1 MKSKEEIE
9 QLALNHANEEIE
21 VYNSI
26 GVSREI
32 KQAIYTHCLVSYNIA
47 YTQFQEDMADKWFEY
62 PKNIP
67 PIHSENYLVFVD
79 GYIEIDLFRGD
90 HNKFN
95 SELYNKNCTITHWK
109 LLPNKPLNKQ
119 D

>member
-1 MKSKEEIE
+1 MKTQEEIE
-9 QLALNHANEEIE
+9 KLAQITYPKDSELDEYCGFIKG
-21 VYNSI
+21 YN
-26 GVSREI
+26 
-32 KQAIYTHCLVSYNIA
+32 KC
-47 YTQFQEDMADKWFEY
+47 QEDMADKWFEY

-79 GYIEIDLFRGD
+79 ECIKIDLFRGD

-95 SELYNKNCTITHWK
+95 YEIYTKNCNITHWK
-109 LLPNKPLNKQ
+109 SLPNKPLNKQ

>member
-1 MKSKEEIE
+1 MKSKELEI
-9 QLALNHANEEIE
+9 ATTT
-21 VYNSI
+21 
-26 GVSREI
+26 
-32 KQAIYTHCLVSYNIA
+32 YTVAYKKG
-47 YTQFQEDMADKWFEY
+47 YTQCQKDMADKWFEY

-79 GYIEIDLFRGD
+79 ECIKIDLFRGD

-95 SELYNKNCTITHWK
+95 YEIYTKNCNITHWK
-109 LLPNKPLNKQ
+109 SLPNKPLNKQ